1 MFVQYSLMII
11 YIFYI
16 WKNHFNDVFRKS
28 TSIMGYSQMQEYPHA
43 FPKQQGVFLEETLP
57 QWKVTR
63 VKTTKSEWKPKLERR
78 SLHDCL
84 IFGLDDIWTHF
95 MISDSHC
102 PNLKQCIYYG
112 VPKCI
117 GLFPSIITNA
127 HESPNK
133 LDVNE
138 NMHICC
144 LVTKIYIN
152 IKL

>member
-1 MFVQYSLMII
+1 MMFLGKVLVSWAILRCRNIRIRM
-11 YIFYI
+11 
-16 WKNHFNDVFRKS
+16 HFLNNKVRSWRKL
-28 TSIMGYSQMQEYPHA
+28 
-43 FPKQQGVFLEETLP
+43 F
-57 QWKVTR
+57 QWKITR

-112 VPKCI
+112 VLKYI

-133 LDVNE
+133 LDVKE